1 MGVFLIKKGNKFL
14 IKKLIIKD
22 KRGFIFWWIK
32 KDFCLG
38 RNNSQKKF
46 SLLLGGAPLTCRLW
60 PASAGACV
68 FFSAGSA

>member
-1 MGVFLIKKGNKFL
+1 LGKLLGFFLIKKGNKFL

-38 RNNSQKKF
+38 RNNSQKSF
-46 SLLLGGAPLTCRLW
+46 HCCWGVPH
-60 PASAGACV
+60 
-68 FFSAGSA
+68 